1 VSDGTVVNVPGG
13 RGEERGTSD
22 ILWVG

>member
-1 VSDGTVVNVPGG
+1 VNNPLG

-22 ILWVG
+22 ILYVEGSATS